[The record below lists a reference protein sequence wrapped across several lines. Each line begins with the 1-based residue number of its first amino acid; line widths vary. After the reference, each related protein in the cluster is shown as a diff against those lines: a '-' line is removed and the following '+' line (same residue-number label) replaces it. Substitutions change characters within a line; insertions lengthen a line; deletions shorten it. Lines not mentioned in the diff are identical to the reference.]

1 MTFLKEVTMSGIKN
15 LEVPITIQFT
25 NKDVKKRSE
34 LINFNVKAIYGP
46 NGSGKTAIVH
56 GFNIFKSLILR
67 PNYLSDDDQTQKL
80 FELLNK
86 KANIIDLNIVFFSED
101 KSKKKTE
108 LNIYTYKVA
117 IKFTN
122 REFVISSECLTYK
135 ESEYG
140 QEKIIYKVI
149 DGIIKEYN
157 LVDDKT
163 RFTNL
168 LNKRTLLNLFIHTNI
183 TNQFKKDDWV
193 TDLFSLFPVIMLAGD
208 MNVILDSTD
217 LHNHVV
223 NSKNFQKNNLDTYE
237 NWIDQIMLDHKVGYN
252 TKKVDKMQLH
262 EIESVAIMKTNFIK
276 LFKPSIKE
284 IIIKKEL
291 IEKTSNNQYY
301 KINEY
306 IDYGDYL
313 IDLEFESMGI
323 KKLLNLYEGLAN
335 IQNGGITIIDELDSH
350 INDVYLVRLIEFFS
364 EFGKGQLVFTTHNVS
379 PMEILKH
386 KKFSIDFMTQSG
398 KVVSWTQVGNYSP
411 TKLYQKGMING
422 LPFNLVKD
430 DLLQVFENE

>member
-1 MTFLKEVTMSGIKN
+1 MEVSIMIFLKEVTMSGIKN

-168 LNKRTLLNLFIHTNI
+168 LNKRTLLN
-183 TNQFKKDDWV
+183 
-193 TDLFSLFPVIMLAGD
+193 
-208 MNVILDSTD
+208 
-217 LHNHVV
+217 
-223 NSKNFQKNNLDTYE
+223 
-237 NWIDQIMLDHKVGYN
+237 
-252 TKKVDKMQLH
+252 
-262 EIESVAIMKTNFIK
+262 
-276 LFKPSIKE
+276 
-284 IIIKKEL
+284 
-291 IEKTSNNQYY
+291 
-301 KINEY
+301 
-306 IDYGDYL
+306 
-313 IDLEFESMGI
+313 
-323 KKLLNLYEGLAN
+323 
-335 IQNGGITIIDELDSH
+335 
-350 INDVYLVRLIEFFS
+350 
-364 EFGKGQLVFTTHNVS
+364 
-379 PMEILKH
+379 
-386 KKFSIDFMTQSG
+386 
-398 KVVSWTQVGNYSP
+398 
-411 TKLYQKGMING
+411 
-422 LPFNLVKD
+422 
-430 DLLQVFENE
+430 